1 MPRYDRSYDYGLR
14 GYQEAAAARN
24 RGAFR
29 TGAYDRGLRTGAYD
43 RPYGLTNR
51 VTARYNA
58 EYVWGDRGDRYPRN
72 YTPFAGDREQ
82 RIGDLRY
89 YRQPYTT
96 IGGTRTF
103 RGSTMPIGY
112 GDDYDYADYDRDF
125 RGGR

>member
-1 MPRYDRSYDYGLR
+1 MPRYDRHYDYGLR
-14 GYQEAAAARN
+14 GYREATAPRN
-24 RGAFR
+24 RGTFR
-29 TGAYDRGLRTGAYD
+29 STAYDRPTGAAYD

-58 EYVWGDRGDRYPRN
+58 EYVFGDRGDRYPRN
-72 YTPFAGDREQ
+72 YTPFGGDREQ

-96 IGGTRTF
+96 IGGTHTF
-103 RGSTMPIGY
+103 RGAPMPMGY

-125 RGGR
+125 RRGR